1 MTTHKNAFFDEIKA
15 GFFGDFLI
23 AKELITQVQL
33 KEALALQIEAKR
45 HLRVGEI
52 LVELGY
58 LSADDLLASLREYRV
73 QIRLGEILI
82 SSGELGFMQ
91 LLEALDEQRTTGGHL
106 GEVLVRLGHCTL
118 EQISE
123 ALELQRSLSQDE
135 LFA

>member
-1 MTTHKNAFFDEIKA
+1 MSTQKNAFFEEIKA

-23 AKELITQVQL
+23 AKELITQDQL
-33 KEALALQIEAKR
+33 KEALSAQGDTKR

-58 LSADDLLASLREYRV
+58 LSADNLIQSLREYRI
-73 QIRLGEILI
+73 QIRLGELLI
-82 SSGELGFMQ
+82 SSGEVGFMQ
-91 LLEALDEQRTTGGHL
+91 LLEALDEQRQTGGHL